1 MLNYQVPCDTPSANG
16 KGGDVCMIGGI
27 YSDERCPVCG
37 GSFKD
42 DGRKSLY
49 CPNHPAITARKMR
62 VIFKGVHKRFN
73 NYDKARQ
80 VLEGLRYKLSEGT
93 FDSRDYRKDNP
104 LGFSN
109 IVERWLDTKKER
121 LRLSSFN
128 AIENHVK
135 RAVLFFGDMN
145 VKEIAFHNLEDFD
158 LSLKGVSS
166 KTRANI
172 FSTLHSFLVWF
183 QKRKY
188 VKDYQLPEF
197 PKIEIRM
204 GYRNII
210 GKAEQLAV
218 LDEVYRLVG
227 KNNPKIWV
235 GIKWLITY
243 PAIRPGE
250 LSRIREI
257 DFDLSNGLLR
267 IPDPKEKRYKII
279 PLIDEDV
286 EIVKSFVDPK
296 VDTRLLRF
304 FRHPSGIKGAVEGHP
319 FNKNIFYY
327 TWKKAASNLNIK
339 DVDLYGGTKHSTI
352 TALNQEYSPEEIKRG
367 AQISTNKAFD
377 RYLQLSPDERRKLYE
392 KARGSGKELAKVLM
406 TFQKDKPL

>member
-1 MLNYQVPCDTPSANG
+1 
-16 KGGDVCMIGGI
+16 MIGGI

-37 GSFKD
+37 RAFRD
-42 DGRKSLY
+42 DGRKRLY
-49 CPNHPAITARKMR
+49 CPNHPAITARTMR
-62 VIFKGVHKRFN
+62 IKFQGICKRFH
-73 NYDKARQ
+73 NYDEAYRF
-80 VLEGLRYKLSEGT
+80 LSGLRFKYDEGT
-93 FDSRDYRKDNP
+93 FDRRDYSKDNP

-109 IVERWLDTKKER
+109 MVQRWLDVKKEK
-121 LRLSSFN
+121 LRAKSFN
-128 AIENHVK
+128 AVENHMK
-135 RAVLFFGDMN
+135 KAAGFFKGIN
-145 VKEIAFHNLEDFD
+145 VKEIEFYHLEEFE
-158 LSLKGVSS
+158 LSLKDFSS

-172 FSTLHSFLVWF
+172 FSALHSFFEWF

-188 VKDYQLPEF
+188 VKGYQLPEF
-197 PKIEIRM
+197 PKIEVRM

-210 GKAEQLAV
+210 GKADQLSI
-218 LDEVYRLVG
+218 LDEVYKLVG
-227 KNNPKIWV
+227 KKNPKIWI

-250 LSRIREI
+250 LSRIREA

-267 IPDPKEKRYKII
+267 IPDPKEKKYKII

-286 EIVKSFVDPK
+286 EIIKSFVNPK

-327 TWKKAASNLNIK
+327 TWKRAALNLGINDI
-339 DVDLYGGTKHSTI
+339 DLYGGTKHSTV
-352 TALNQEYSPEEIKRG
+352 TALNQSHSPEEIKRG

-377 RYLQLSPDERRKLYE
+377 RYLQMSPDENRKLYK
-392 KARGSGKELAKVLM
+392 KARGSDTILTPNFEGAKTGK
-406 TFQKDKPL
+406 